1 MIKPTNK
8 IVIVGGGSSGWMA
21 AAALIR
27 TFPQKDIVVIESPDV
42 PTVGVGESTLGQFK
56 TFCNYLQIEEKDFMT
71 FTDASYKMSIKF
83 TNFYANDGSS
93 FHYPFGIPFTKD
105 TGNGLDDWF
114 VKKAMY
120 PETPIS
126 DFVHCYF
133 PAAALFEKNKFS
145 QNLDG
150 KFDSFNPKTDVA
162 YHFDAIKFALWLR
175 DRYCKPRGVKHIQAT
190 VTDIKVNEDGI
201 EKLVL
206 NTGDEITSDLF
217 IDCTG
222 FRSLLIGDAL
232 KQEFFSYDKV
242 LPNNRAWA
250 AQVPYKNKPIEVE
263 AYTNCTAIENGWVWN
278 TPVWTRIGTGYVYS
292 DKFVTPEDAL
302 EEFKRHLMSD
312 KMVCPRTREEVE
324 SLKFRDMSMRVGAYK
339 NTFVKNVVAIGL
351 SAGFIEPLESNGLFT
366 VHEFLYNLLK
376 LLQRPAITQLDKDM
390 YNVVTFR
397 MWKGFADFVAL
408 HYGLSTRDDTEYW
421 KANLKRSHFSENVDL
436 FHESLIRSM
445 FNSHSSP
452 SLIDGINWICV
463 GMNHFFYDKIQYD
476 KSQMSPEK
484 KNKYKQ
490 IFNGFESKKN
500 KWNDAATSALSLY
513 EYQKKFIYNEE

>member
-8 IVIVGGGSSGWMA
+8 VVVVGGGSSGWMS

-27 TFPQKDIVVIESPDV
+27 TFPEKDIVVIESPDV

-56 TFCNYLQIEEKDFMT
+56 TFCNFLEIEEEDFMK

-83 TNFYANDGSS
+83 TNFFANDSSS
-93 FHYPFGIPFTKD
+93 FHYPFGIPFTKN
-105 TGNGLDDWF
+105 TLNGLDDWF
-114 VKKAMY
+114 VKKAMF

-133 PAAALFEKNKFS
+133 PSAALFERNKFS
-145 QNLDG
+145 ENLDG
-150 KFDSFNPKTDVA
+150 KFESFNPKTDVA

-190 VTDIKVNEDGI
+190 VTDIKVGENGI

-206 NTGDEITSDLF
+206 NTGDEIQSDLF

-232 KQEFFSYDKV
+232 KQEFFSYGDV

-250 AQVPYKNKPIEVE
+250 AQVPYKNKSIELE
-263 AYTNCTAIENGWVWN
+263 AYTHCTAIENGWVWN

-292 DKFVTPEDAL
+292 DKFVDPETAL

-324 SLKFRDMSMRVGAYK
+324 SLKFRDISMRVGAYK

-376 LLQRPAITQLDKDM
+376 LLQRPAITQLDKEL
-390 YNVVTFR
+390 YNIHTFR
-397 MWKGFADFVAL
+397 MWKSFADFVAL
-408 HYGLSTRDDTEYW
+408 HYGFSTRDDTPYW
-421 KANLKRSHFSENVDL
+421 KANLNRSHCKDGPDI
-436 FHESLIRSM
+436 FHETLIRSM
-445 FNSHSSP
+445 FNTHSNP
-452 SLIDGINWICV
+452 GMIDGINWIAV
-463 GMNHFFYDKIQYD
+463 GMHHFFYDKINFD
-476 KSQMSPEK
+476 KSMMNAE
-484 KNKYKQ
+484 NIGKYKRTFR
-490 IFNGFESKKN
+490 IFEDKKERWR
-500 KWNDAATSALSLY
+500 KFADDAPSLY
-513 EYQKKFIYNEE
+513 EYQKQKIYNEE

>member
-1 MIKPTNK
+1 
-8 IVIVGGGSSGWMA
+8 
-21 AAALIR
+21 
-27 TFPQKDIVVIESPDV
+27 
-42 PTVGVGESTLGQFK
+42 
-56 TFCNYLQIEEKDFMT
+56 
-71 FTDASYKMSIKF
+71 
-83 TNFYANDGSS
+83 
-93 FHYPFGIPFTKD
+93 
-105 TGNGLDDWF
+105 
-114 VKKAMY
+114 
-120 PETPIS
+120 
-126 DFVHCYF
+126 
-133 PAAALFEKNKFS
+133 
-145 QNLDG
+145 
-150 KFDSFNPKTDVA
+150 
-162 YHFDAIKFALWLR
+162 
-175 DRYCKPRGVKHIQAT
+175 
-190 VTDIKVNEDGI
+190 
-201 EKLVL
+201 
-206 NTGDEITSDLF
+206 
-217 IDCTG
+217 
-222 FRSLLIGDAL
+222 
-232 KQEFFSYDKV
+232 
-242 LPNNRAWA
+242 
-250 AQVPYKNKPIEVE
+250 
-263 AYTNCTAIENGWVWN
+263 
-278 TPVWTRIGTGYVYS
+278 
-292 DKFVTPEDAL
+292 
-302 EEFKRHLMSD
+302 
-312 KMVCPRTREEVE
+312 
-324 SLKFRDMSMRVGAYK
+324 MSMRVGAYK

-452 SLIDGINWICV
+452 NLIDGINWICV